1 MIKIDYL
8 IRRNEGDKFT
18 EFEPN
23 LIPSDLPLL
32 SYVQGPNSSGKSTL
46 LNLIALG
53 FFGSKLSTEE
63 LNPDLKQRINALSE
77 SNHQQ
82 VKFKIEVNNE
92 MLGVK
97 FITEK
102 KELEEKTIVVTKI
115 VDEEDLPISY
125 EVFKREYKLIYDIP
139 NDPLGRLPLLLYTL
153 RDQQKDI
160 SADIAKLRDTVRNI
174 IDQIKE
180 SKNPE
185 RIKDMKVKINENE
198 SFLNENKQKEMDQKK
213 RIHKVREYF
222 YAKFINYY
230 SSLHTEATDQHKELK
245 KRINSGKKAQN
256 KNYQFYMQLTKQLE
270 EKIKEME
277 FLINSIKVVLP
288 TIIDKDQKYRYEVW
302 RKVDIRDEI
311 YYPDIYN
318 SLHKESVHFI
328 KHLEHKI
335 DNDKLNLSQDLNMR
349 DLLKTLIAVL
359 VDYKDNEITIPGVN
373 LPIQKFIDA
382 LEENLSVLDETTSK
396 IDNIEECQRSLKRLM
411 ELLESNIATAK
422 TIKQRQDI
430 VQEEFEEFSLL
441 NDLDELDNKIKSYGA
456 KIEYF
461 NKSAIKHDFDPTVL
475 IKKYS
480 ELEKDPD
487 NQYYATFSEKQ
498 FEDKLI
504 ELDKKLI
511 DLHNTTQKIERR
523 LEGYR
528 EDLISLESKEPHK
541 YQDKFPVIQ
550 NLLIHIQNLEKLF
563 HDNDSW
569 IAVLIN
575 NPEEFTN
582 LSKHQ
587 SAYADCVGQYLAKK
601 IGRIKHISTTYQ
613 VTYVDVIL
621 KLLKTEEGAIIHFS
635 DLGTGQGQAAYLET
649 LLNMSENKKIIALFD
664 EVAMMDENTL
674 KPIMEKLRN
683 LYYEKKLLL
692 AIIVQKGNNVSVED
706 ILCSPD

>member
-8 IRRNEGDKFT
+8 IRRNEGDKFS

-23 LIPSDLPLL
+23 LIPLDLPLL

-63 LNPDLKQRINALSE
+63 LNPDLKQRIDALSD
-77 SNHQQ
+77 SDHQQ

-102 KELEEKTIVVTKI
+102 KELDKKTIVVTKI
-115 VDEEDLPISY
+115 ANGDDAPISY
-125 EVFKREYKLIYDIP
+125 ETFKREYKLIYDIP
-139 NDPLGRLPLLLYTL
+139 NNPLGRLPLLLNTL

-160 SADIAKLRDTVRNI
+160 GADIAKLRDTVRNI

-185 RIKDMKVKINENE
+185 RIKDMKVKIKENE
-198 SFLNENKQKEMDQKK
+198 AFLNEHKQKEIDQIKK
-213 RIHKVREYF
+213 IHKVREYF
-222 YAKFINYY
+222 YARYINHY
-230 SSLHTEATDQHKELK
+230 SNLQTEATEQYKELK
-245 KRINSGKKAQN
+245 KRINSGIKSQN
-256 KNYQFYMQLTKQLE
+256 KKYQFYMQLTQQLDE
-270 EKIKEME
+270 NMKLME
-277 FLINSIKVVLP
+277 TLIDSIRMVLP
-288 TIIDKDQKYRYEVW
+288 KIIEPDQKYRYELW
-302 RKVDIRDEI
+302 KKADIRDEI

-318 SLHKESVHFI
+318 NLLKETAYFI
-328 KHLEHKI
+328 KHLEHKV
-335 DNDKLNLSQDLNMR
+335 DDDKINLSQDLNMR

-359 VDYKDNEITIPGVN
+359 VDYKDNEITIPGIN
-373 LPIQKFIDA
+373 LPIQKFLNA
-382 LEENLSVLDETTSK
+382 LEENLSELEETTSM
-396 IDNIEECQRSLKRLM
+396 IDSVEECKQSLNRLK
-411 ELLESNIATAK
+411 ELLESSIDTAK
-422 TIKQRQDI
+422 SIKQRKDI
-430 VQEEFEEFSLL
+430 DQEEFEEFSLF
-441 NDLDELDNKIKSYGA
+441 NDLEELDNKIKSYGA

-461 NKSAIKHDFDPTVL
+461 NKSAIKNDFDPKVFN
-475 IKKYS
+475 KKHHQ
-480 ELEKDPD
+480 LEKDPD
-487 NQYYATFSEKQ
+487 NQFYATFTEKQ
-498 FEDKLI
+498 FEDKLS
-504 ELDKKLI
+504 EFDKKLI
-511 DLHNTTQKIERR
+511 DLQAAILKIERR
-523 LEGYR
+523 LEDYR
-528 EDLISLESKEPHK
+528 EDLITLESKEPHK

-550 NLLIHIQNLEKLF
+550 KLLIHIQNLERLF

-569 IAVLIN
+569 IAVLIK

-601 IGRIKHISTTYQ
+601 IGRIKHISNTYR

-621 KLLKTEEGAIIHFS
+621 KLLKTEKGAIIHFS

-683 LYYEKKLLL
+683 LYYEKKLLM